1 MPAPPKSQAATTNAS
16 PPPMW
21 KVHGALI
28 LTQCIFGGGAIVGK
42 FGISNFNPVLF
53 ALIRECSAGPIL
65 LAIAYITQRNS
76 FFIKKKDIL
85 TFGVAGFCLFSNQL
99 GFITGVKLASAVI
112 GSAWQPSQPLF
123 LASISVLL
131 GWERAT
137 VLKIGG
143 ILLAFVGAAF
153 MVVTSRTEFGVIDIG
168 LGDQTLSGNCLFF
181 FNCLGTALFVIFAR
195 KLLES
200 YPSAVVTG
208 WAYMFACVQMVV
220 AATFINQVPGG
231 LEFVCPPEDDDAADA
246 SPSCKAWEVP
256 TNLSTI
262 LPLAYWILFNS
273 VAAYLLMTWG
283 NQYAPPSAVLGY
295 TALQP
300 LTSSLLTVV
309 IISFGYSDLDKPGY
323 NLIGGVFILIGLAML
338 IQDNK
343 TAERIEKE
351 EATKLNESL
360 LDKA

>member
-1 MPAPPKSQAATTNAS
+1 MPAPPKSQAATSNAS

-112 GSAWQPSQPLF
+112 GSAWQPSQPIF

-246 SPSCKAWEVP
+246 SPSAKRGS
-256 TNLSTI
+256 NLTDKVKVI
-262 LPLAYWILFNS
+262 ETHDREKLRKVHQLDLRAQQLARQQFPAEIF
-273 VAAYLLMTWG
+273 MI
-283 NQYAPPSAVLGY
+283 
-295 TALQP
+295 
-300 LTSSLLTVV
+300 
-309 IISFGYSDLDKPGY
+309 IISIS
-323 NLIGGVFILIGLAML
+323 ISIFIFKNDGI
-338 IQDNK
+338 DEDFRVE
-343 TAERIEKE
+343 T
-351 EATKLNESL
+351 
-360 LDKA
+360 